1 MSARPTERLGV
12 IGGTGLYAMDALQHV
27 EERWVDT
34 PFGRPSDHYVLGE
47 LEGVPV
53 VFLPRHGRDHRLLPS
68 ELNYRANIFGFK
80 KLGATHLVSIS
91 AVGSMQERYEPGN
104 VVVVDQFFD
113 RTRHRPDT
121 FFGNGL
127 VAHVAFARPTCPALS
142 RVALDALRSIG
153 TPCHQGGT
161 YLCIEGPQFST
172 RAESLVYRQWGAD
185 VIGMTNLQEAKLA
198 REAEM
203 CFTCLALVTDWDCW
217 KDDVEAVTVEGVMAV
232 LARNTQTA
240 QRAVREIARA
250 GGGSAAAAA
259 GECGCRDAL
268 RGALV
273 TDFALVPHDTLEALD
288 PLIGRYRTESK
299 AGP

>member
-1 MSARPTERLGV
+1 MTADRLGV
-12 IGGTGLYAMDALQHV
+12 IGGTGLYGMDELRRV

-34 PFGRPSDHYVLGE
+34 PFGRPSDAYILGE
-47 LEGVPV
+47 LDGTPI
-53 VFLPRHGRDHRLLPS
+53 VFLPRHGREHRLLPS

-80 KLGATHLVSIS
+80 KLGVTHLVSVS
-91 AVGSMQERYEPGN
+91 AVGSLREPYQPGN

-127 VAHVAFARPTCPALS
+127 VAHVSFARPTCPALS
-142 RVALDALRSIG
+142 AIALGALRRIG
-153 TPCHQGGT
+153 APCHDGGT

-172 RAESLVYRQWGAD
+172 RAESIVYRQWGAD

-198 REAEM
+198 REAEI

-217 KDDVEAVTVEGVMAV
+217 KEDVESVSVEGVFEV
-232 LARNTQTA
+232 LARNTRTA
-240 QRAVREIARA
+240 QSALRELARA
-250 GGGSAAAAA
+250 GAVSSGIA
-259 GECGCRDAL
+259 CGCQDAL

-273 TDFALVPHDTLEALD
+273 TDFAKVPHDTLEALD
-288 PLIGRYRTESK
+288 PLIGRYR
-299 AGP
+299 

>member
-1 MSARPTERLGV
+1 VTETRLGETRLGV
-12 IGGTGLYAMDALQHV
+12 VGGTGLYAMDQLQGV

-34 PFGRPSDHYVLGE
+34 PFGRPSDAYVLGE
-47 LEGVPV
+47 LDGTPI
-53 VFLPRHGRDHRLLPS
+53 VFLPRHGREHRLLPS

-80 KLGATHLVSIS
+80 KLGVTHLVSVS
-91 AVGSMQERYEPGN
+91 AVGSMREPYEPGN

-127 VAHVAFARPTCPALS
+127 VAHVSLARPTCPALS
-142 RVALDALRSIG
+142 AVALEALRRVG
-153 TPCHQGGT
+153 APCHAGGT

-172 RAESLVYRQWGAD
+172 RAESLVYRSWGAD

-217 KDDVEAVTVEGVMAV
+217 KDDVEAVTVEGVLEV
-232 LARNTQTA
+232 LGRNTVTA
-240 QRAVREIARA
+240 QRTLREIARA
-250 GGGSAAAAA
+250 GTASIGSA
-259 GECGCRDAL
+259 CGCRDAL
-268 RGALV
+268 RHALV
-273 TDFALVPHDTLEALD
+273 TDWKLVPHDTLEALD
-288 PLIGRYRTESK
+288 PLIGRYRASRS
-299 AGP
+299 